1 MIVNETF
8 KALENIQFDAYT
20 TIYVLFVLGS
30 SLLTSEKRQALRNY
44 CIDYASVSK
53 VNEIPKEIIRLY
65 SIVGDINESFSK
77 FILESKAIKCATTQN
92 TMTVTTAKS

>member
-1 MIVNETF
+1 MFEV
-8 KALENIQFDAYT
+8 LEDIQFDEHT
-20 TIYVLFVLGS
+20 SIYILFVLGS
-30 SLLTSEKRQALRNY
+30 SLLSSEKRQALRNY

-65 SIVGDINESFSK
+65 SIVGDIDESFSK